1 MSNVKKEDRVDGTVI
16 RKLNRL
22 GLGLR
27 AIGAILGC
35 HAATVAGRLKEMG
48 EEPIDTR
55 QNFMEDIYN
64 ALSSDEREWLAD
76 NLYSMGIPV
85 KEFVLRIIKEAFS
98 NAPAT
103 PSAAPTPLPVSSPPT
118 EDSGPDLSNPEA
130 WNKLFEDL
138 KQPMVT
144 NQE

>member
-1 MSNVKKEDRVDGTVI
+1 MTNVKREDRVDGTVI
-16 RKLNRL
+16 RKLNRI

-64 ALSSDEREWLAD
+64 QLSPDEREWLAD
-76 NLYSMGIPV
+76 TLYASGIPI
-85 KEFVLRIIKEAFS
+85 KEFILQMIKES
-98 NAPAT
+98 YTNAPVT
-103 PSAAPTPLPVSSPPT
+103 PKAAPTPLPVSSLPVQ
-118 EDSGPDLSNPEA
+118 DDGPDLTNLET

-138 KQPMVT
+138 KQPPT
-144 NQE
+144 TQE